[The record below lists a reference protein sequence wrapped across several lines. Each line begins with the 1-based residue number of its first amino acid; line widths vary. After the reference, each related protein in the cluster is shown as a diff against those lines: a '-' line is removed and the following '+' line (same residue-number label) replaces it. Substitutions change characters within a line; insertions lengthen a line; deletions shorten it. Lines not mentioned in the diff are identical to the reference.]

1 MITNENAIKIIQESC
16 DSLHRGGLID
26 DELIINEDTHI
37 LGGKS
42 VFDSIG
48 FITLFSEIEEKIQEK
63 TNLEIFLIL
72 DEISDFDINSPFLSV
87 GTIASYIVE
96 KTNKLIEK

>member
-1 MITNENAIKIIQESC
+1 MITNEKAIKIIQESC